1 MAQHIRQTMKQL
13 FFLGI
18 IAAILLLT
26 SCHKGGNGELTG
38 VQKRG
43 KYFEPSP
50 LGMALISGRS
60 FNMGPGDQDVAFAT
74 APTRTVDISTFW
86 MDDTEITN
94 NEYRQFVYWVRDS
107 IARKMLAAGSNP
119 EFEITQDRRGNPIDP
134 PILDWNRK
142 LNWRNADY
150 AASLEPMFYTGNDR
164 ILGRKEIDPRKL
176 SFSYSWVDLQ
186 QAARRENSYNYITQ
200 KYEGTVMN
208 NLTGKVAP
216 IESRSSFVMS
226 EGVPIYPDT
235 LVWIRDFSYAYNEPL
250 TNKYFSHPGFDDYPV
265 VGVTWKQA
273 KAFCMWRTNF
283 KNASL
288 ADRGDYSVQDYRL
301 PSEAEW
307 ELAARGG
314 LNNSMYPWGG
324 YYTRSQA
331 GCFLANFKPMRGNYS
346 DDGGK
351 TTVKVATY
359 DPNGYGLYDMAGNV
373 AEWTISAYDE
383 STYNFMHDLN
393 PNFEQN
399 ALPDDPPAMKRKV
412 IRGGSWKDIAYFIQ
426 VGTRTFEYQDT
437 AKSYI
442 GFRCVRSTFGD
453 EFDLKK

>member
-1 MAQHIRQTMKQL
+1 MKRL
-13 FFLGI
+13 FFLGSI
-18 IAAILLLT
+18 SAILLLV
-26 SCHKGGNGELTG
+26 SCQKGSNGELTG
-38 VQKRG
+38 VEKRG

-50 LGMALISGRS
+50 LGMAMIPGRS
-60 FNMGPGDQDVAFAT
+60 FNMGPGDQDVAYAT
-74 APTRTVDISTFW
+74 APTRTVDLATFW

-107 IARKMLAAGSNP
+107 LARQMLARDPNFAN
-119 EFEITQDRRGNPIDP
+119 FMIDQDRKGNPIVP
-134 PILDWNRK
+134 PIIDWNRK
-142 LNWRNADY
+142 IRWLDPKFTPALDSMY
-150 AASLEPMFYTGNDR
+150 YQGGDR
-164 ILGRKEIDPRKL
+164 ILGKKEIDPRRL
-176 SFSYSWVDLQ
+176 NYIYNWVDLQ
-186 QAARRENSYNYITQ
+186 QAARLQNAYNFTSQ
-200 KYEGTVMN
+200 SYEGTVVD
-208 NLTGKVAP
+208 LTGKVVP
-216 IESRSSFVMS
+216 ITNRSSFVMS
-226 EGVPIYPDT
+226 EVVNVYPDT

-250 TNKYFSHPGFDDYPV
+250 TNRYFSHPGYDDYPV

-273 KAFCMWRTNF
+273 KAFCMWRTNY
-283 KNASL
+283 KNFNLSE
-288 ADRGDYSVQDYRL
+288 RGDFGVQDYRL

-324 YYTRSQA
+324 YYTRSQT

-351 TTVKVATY
+351 ATVRVATY

-399 ALPDDPPAMKRKV
+399 AIPTDPPAMKRKV

-437 AKSYI
+437 SKSYI

-453 EFDLKK
+453 DLQSRK

>member
-1 MAQHIRQTMKQL
+1 MKRL
-13 FFLGI
+13 FFLGSIALI
-18 IAAILLLT
+18 ILSA
-26 SCHKGGNGELTG
+26 SCKSGGNGELTG

-60 FNMGPGDQDVAFAT
+60 FNMGPGDQDVTYAT
-74 APTRTVDISTFW
+74 SPTRTVDISSFW

-107 IARKMLAAGSNP
+107 TVREMLARNGFADDFKPVLTRKGDS
-119 EFEITQDRRGNPIDP
+119 ILP
-134 PILDWNRK
+134 PILNWDRKIDKRDAAVITVIDSMYYAGSDRIFGRKDLDIRK
-142 LNWRNADY
+142 LN
-150 AASLEPMFYTGNDR
+150 
-164 ILGRKEIDPRKL
+164 
-176 SFSYSWVDLQ
+176 FSYSWVDLQ
-186 QAARRENSYNYITQ
+186 QAARLQNAYTYQTQ
-200 KYEGTVMN
+200 SYEGTVTDIN
-208 NLTGKVAP
+208 GRVIP
-216 IESRSSFVMS
+216 ITSRSSFVMT
-226 EGVPIYPDT
+226 EYVHVYPDT

-265 VGVTWKQA
+265 VGVNWKQA

-283 KNASL
+283 KNSSL
-288 ADRGDYSVQDYRL
+288 AGKGDPSVQDYRL

-324 YYTRSQA
+324 YYTRTQT
-331 GCFLANFKPMRGNYS
+331 GCFMANFKPMRGNYS

-351 TTVKVATY
+351 TTLKVATF

-437 AKSYI
+437 SKSYI
-442 GFRCVRSTFGD
+442 GFRCVRTTFGD
-453 EFDLKK
+453 EFQ